1 MPSVRKAFK
10 EQFPY
15 CRLIIIEAK
24 QDEVSSLIESGKCSF
39 GIVQMKSG
47 FPLSI
52 SHETIGTDH
61 VLCVCSKDYVL
72 RNKET
77 PLTLKSLA
85 KEDLILTSK
94 GTGIRSSLDKL
105 AAEENVELSPIW
117 TCLSGDNALSFAEQ
131 GFGVAVLSETFTR
144 ESRMKGKL
152 ISIPT
157 TFVIN
162 RTFHMIWRKDLT
174 ISVEEN
180 YLMELF
186 IDELNSK
193 QEK

>member
-15 CRLIIIEAK
+15 CRLIIIEAN

-39 GIVQMKSG
+39 GIVQMKNG

-144 ESRMKGKL
+144 ESRMKGKTY
-152 ISIPT
+152 IHSNHICHKQNIPYDLEKGSDY
-157 TFVIN
+157 FS
-162 RTFHMIWRKDLT
+162 RRKLLDG
-174 ISVEEN
+174 IVYRRVE
-180 YLMELF
+180 
-186 IDELNSK
+186 
-193 QEK
+193 

>member
-39 GIVQMKSG
+39 GIVQMKNG

-117 TCLSGDNALSFAEQ
+117 TCLSGENPSLLLSKALGLPSFPKHSQ
-131 GFGVAVLSETFTR
+131 GNR
-144 ESRMKGKL
+144 E
-152 ISIPT
+152 
-157 TFVIN
+157 
-162 RTFHMIWRKDLT
+162 
-174 ISVEEN
+174 
-180 YLMELF
+180 
-186 IDELNSK
+186 
-193 QEK
+193 

>member
-1 MPSVRKAFK
+1 M
-10 EQFPY
+10 
-15 CRLIIIEAK
+15 
-24 QDEVSSLIESGKCSF
+24 
-39 GIVQMKSG
+39 
-47 FPLSI
+47 
-52 SHETIGTDH
+52 
-61 VLCVCSKDYVL
+61 
-72 RNKET
+72 
-77 PLTLKSLA
+77 TLKSLA

-180 YLMELF
+180 YLMELC
-186 IDELNSK
+186 IDEWNSQ

>member
-39 GIVQMKSG
+39 GIVQMKNG

-61 VLCVCSKDYVL
+61 VLCVCCKVYVL

-117 TCLSGDNALSFAEQ
+117 TCLSGENPSLLLSKALGLPSFPKHSQ
-131 GFGVAVLSETFTR
+131 G
-144 ESRMKGKL
+144 
-152 ISIPT
+152 
-157 TFVIN
+157 N
-162 RTFHMIWRKDLT
+162 
-174 ISVEEN
+174 
-180 YLMELF
+180 
-186 IDELNSK
+186 
-193 QEK
+193 QE